1 MNLIKNKLFK
11 QPAGFHRE
19 VITDVT
25 KWKHPGQKN
34 EINFQ
39 KVQFLLGPPEP
50 GFKTESIPTDLYVK
64 MYNSKT
70 EMNLQVLKQ
79 TNNHFGLCG

>member
-1 MNLIKNKLFK
+1 MYVDLSSQFYFLIYEFNKNKLFK

-25 KWKHPGQKN
+25 KWKHPEQKN

-50 GFKTESIPTDLYVK
+50 GFKTESNPQTCMLK
-64 MYNSKT
+64 CT
-70 EMNLQVLKQ
+70 TLKQ
-79 TNNHFGLCG
+79 R

>member
-50 GFKTESIPTDLYVK
+50 GFKTESNPQTCMLK
-64 MYNSKT
+64 CT
-70 EMNLQVLKQ
+70 TLKQ
-79 TNNHFGLCG
+79 R